1 MTLFRNLEDV
11 IFVVQESRF
20 THSSLIRMMKNL
32 KEALER
38 DRERHA
44 NELEWGHVRWKWPRV
59 RLAIRVWRE
68 GWRLVELEEE
78 VLVA

>member
-1 MTLFRNLEDV
+1 MALFRNLEDV

-20 THSSLIRMMKNL
+20 THQSVIRMMKNV

-44 NELEWGHVRWKWPRV
+44 NELELGHVQWRWPRV
-59 RLAIRVWRE
+59 RLAIRVWRG
-68 GWRLVELEEE
+68 GWRLVELEGE